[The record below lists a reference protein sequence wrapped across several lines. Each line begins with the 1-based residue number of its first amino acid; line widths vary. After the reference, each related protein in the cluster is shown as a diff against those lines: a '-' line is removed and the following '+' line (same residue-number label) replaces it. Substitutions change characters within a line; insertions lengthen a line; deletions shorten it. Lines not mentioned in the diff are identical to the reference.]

1 MTGSVIEFDCAQAV
15 KLLTNF
21 GMLRVDNDD
30 NLSVVNLDAAINAL
44 PISPVSI
51 AMRTEE
57 ETELDDPYEKVFF
70 EREEEYKKEEKKR
83 RKTGWS

>member
-21 GMLRVDNDD
+21 GMLQVDNDD

-44 PISPVSI
+44 PPSPVSI

-57 ETELDDPYEKVFF
+57 EELDDPYEQVFF
-70 EREEEYKKEEKKR
+70 EREEEYKKKEKKR